1 MIKTKESNFMTKSTK
16 KVNESVKVKN
26 KTTNAKSILANL
38 QKETQGFLKTNLG
51 TKKES
56 IYKSEIFSECNDKE
70 KKSLRKKLRNTLYSI
85 CSSLIDEKDETKKK
99 KLIFSFNEFYK
110 QVYVTNDY
118 SLQSVCNENLKT
130 EKKDILQQAL
140 NICKK

>member
-16 KVNESVKVKN
+16 KVNESVKVEN

-51 TKKES
+51 TRKEN
-56 IYKSEIFSECNDKE
+56 IYKSEIFSEYNDKE

-85 CSSLIDEKDETKKK
+85 CSSLIAEKDETKKK